1 MEREVFE
8 IVTERLILRDF
19 EIQDVSSY
27 IALTQDSKYQ
37 RFYDEDD
44 CSIEKAEFLVNLFI
58 EQARELPRS
67 KYQLAIVLQQTGEVI
82 GTCGIR
88 LEADQQASMGCGVA
102 REFQG
107 AGYAQEAA
115 EAIAGFGFEKL
126 AVHRLYAETI
136 GANKAAIAMCRQF
149 GMRKEAQFIE
159 HRYFKERWWDTVI
172 YAMLR
177 SEWEMRKGSQDD

>member
-1 MEREVFE
+1 M
-8 IVTERLILRDF
+8 
-19 EIQDVSSY
+19 
-27 IALTQDSKYQ
+27 
-37 RFYDEDD
+37 
-44 CSIEKAEFLVNLFI
+44 
-58 EQARELPRS
+58 
-67 KYQLAIVLQQTGEVI
+67 
-82 GTCGIR
+82 
-88 LEADQQASMGCGVA
+88 A

>member
-1 MEREVFE
+1 MFE

-58 EQARELPRS
+58 EQARDLPRS

-88 LEADQQASMGCGVA
+88 LEADQQASMGFCFA
-102 REFQG
+102 RFLL
-107 AGYAQEAA
+107 YPSAA
-115 EAIAGFGFEKL
+115 SA
-126 AVHRLYAETI
+126 
-136 GANKAAIAMCRQF
+136 
-149 GMRKEAQFIE
+149 
-159 HRYFKERWWDTVI
+159 D
-172 YAMLR
+172 
-177 SEWEMRKGSQDD
+177 